1 MIRVDRLVLDLP
13 HIAPARAERLARAI
27 GDILAAARFSGDPG
41 DIPVLLPPGAASD
54 REILSAF
61 EAALRARI
69 A

>member
-13 HIAPARAERLARAI
+13 DIAPARAERLARAI
-27 GDILAAARFSGDPG
+27 GGILAAARFAGDPG
-41 DIPVLLPPGAASD
+41 DIPVLLPPGGSSD